1 VGFSIKDDAML
12 VLGRNTGQSIFVGT
26 SCTITLREATRDEA
40 RILVRIDGKSSRYVM
55 HLEDTISLADGAI
68 TVMLIDL
75 KRGGVKL
82 GICAPKLD
90 IWREELKG
98 DVHERRRD

>member
-1 VGFSIKDDAML
+1 ML
-12 VLGRNTGQSIFVGT
+12 VLGRNTGQSIFIGT

-40 RILVRIDGKSSRYVM
+40 RILVRIDGKSRHYLM
-55 HLEDTISLADGAI
+55 HLEDTISLADGGI
-68 TVMLIDL
+68 TVQLTDL
-75 KRGGVKL
+75 RRGFVKL
-82 GICAPKLD
+82 GIRAPKLD